1 MCEICKV
8 STEAKVFVAEDS
20 KGRYVTEVMCSP
32 CAGEDALPLREFL
45 QVRKELGREIE
56 AFNA

>member
-1 MCEICKV
+1 VCEICKV
-8 STEAKVFVAEDS
+8 STSSEVFIEVDVA
-20 KGRYVTEVMCSP
+20 GRYVTEVMCSP
-32 CAGEDALPLREFL
+32 CAGKDALPLRKFL